1 MKWIKLIPVK
11 ILVKYMPEILAYI
24 ITKVLSYMLKKYP
37 HKAAKVIET
46 TKEIT
51 AATAN
56 AIEAASDGVITK
68 FEISKQKSLWIEVF
82 K

>member
-1 MKWIKLIPVK
+1 MKWIKLIPVR
-11 ILVKYMPEILAYI
+11 ILVKYLPEILAYI
-24 ITKVLSYMLKKYP
+24 LTKVLTYLLRKYP
-37 HKAAKVIET
+37 HKAGKVIET

-68 FEISKQKSLWIEVF
+68 AEISKQKSLWLEVF